1 MKYRNAVTLN
11 AMITADSKAGD
22 LVSARNLFEE
32 IPNKDL
38 ISWSSMISGYSQ
50 ASQVPDALEL
60 FSRCRES
67 K

>member
-50 ASQVPDALEL
+50 ASH
-60 FSRCRES
+60 
-67 K
+67 